1 MGLNSNV
8 SETLAIFER
17 ALEQHDTILGTKYLN
32 KRNLF
37 MESSFKAKTNNIRQT
52 ETDLCKNF
60 YIEALVLKGSL
71 DLDGVK
77 FKCKRN
83 TCNI

>member
-1 MGLNSNV
+1 
-8 SETLAIFER
+8 
-17 ALEQHDTILGTKYLN
+17 
-32 KRNLF
+32 
-37 MESSFKAKTNNIRQT
+37 MESSFKARTNTNRQT
-52 ETDLCKNF
+52 ETAKTFKID
-60 YIEALVLKGSL
+60 ALVLKVSL

>member
-1 MGLNSNV
+1 
-8 SETLAIFER
+8 
-17 ALEQHDTILGTKYLN
+17 
-32 KRNLF
+32 
-37 MESSFKAKTNNIRQT
+37 MESSFKARTKNIRQT

-60 YIEALVLKGSL
+60 YIDALVLKGSL

>member
-1 MGLNSNV
+1 MKS
-8 SETLAIFER
+8 SEL
-17 ALEQHDTILGTKYLN
+17 ILTA
-32 KRNLF
+32 KRKLPY
-37 MESSFKAKTNNIRQT
+37 AKTFKI
-52 ETDLCKNF
+52 D
-60 YIEALVLKGSL
+60 ALVLKASL